1 MCPKI
6 KVFIHK
12 PFNMQQFKTISLIG
26 LLSSAIFFVA
36 CNQPKTNPESGDNSK
51 DTLVKETAVKPE
63 PEMPAYDPAM
73 EPTKVGA
80 QFSQVL
86 HDTLGI
92 KMYLFTLKPGDS
104 AALHSH
110 PDHTVYVLQ
119 GGTALISM
127 NDGAP
132 QQMELKEGMGFIS
145 PALKDY
151 GKNIGKTTIRLVITD
166 IYRPRAK

>member
-1 MCPKI
+1 
-6 KVFIHK
+6 
-12 PFNMQQFKTISLIG
+12 MQQFKTIRLIG
-26 LLSSAIFFVA
+26 VLISAIFFVG
-36 CNQPKTNPESGDNSK
+36 CNQPKKNPESGGNSK
-51 DTLVKETAVKPE
+51 DTLLKEIAVTPE
-63 PEMPAYDPAM
+63 TEMPVYDPAM

-80 QFSQVL
+80 QFSRVL

-119 GGTALISM
+119 GGTALISI
-127 NDGAP
+127 NGGAP
-132 QQMELKEGMGFIS
+132 QKMELKEGVGFIS
-145 PALKDY
+145 PSLKDY
-151 GKNIGKTTIRLVITD
+151 GKNIGKTTIRLLITD